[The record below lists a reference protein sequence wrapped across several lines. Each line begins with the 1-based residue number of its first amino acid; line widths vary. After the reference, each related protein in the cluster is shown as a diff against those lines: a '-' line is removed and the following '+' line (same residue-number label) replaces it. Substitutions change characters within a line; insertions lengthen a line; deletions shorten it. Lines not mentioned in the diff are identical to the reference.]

1 MTSKPAIING
11 IHQRLKRNYDELNK
25 LSNDEL
31 QKYYLSHVFKYYIE
45 YYAGIR
51 EVKEAQQKAFQDIS
65 KHLETMGT
73 EMGGSNNERDKI
85 NERLTKLVK
94 ELEVLPQAG
103 GALNI
108 KI

>member
-1 MTSKPAIING
+1 MSSKPDIING
-11 IHQRLKRNYDELNK
+11 IQQRLKRNYDELNK

-31 QKYYLSHVFKYYIE
+31 QEYYLSHVFKYYIE

-73 EMGGSNNERDKI
+73 EMGGSNEERNKI
-85 NERLTKLVK
+85 NKRLETIVK
-94 ELEVLPQAG
+94 ELEGLPGAG
-103 GALNI
+103 AGSEEE
-108 KI
+108 